1 MDFER
6 RLYDTEDFLER
17 QLGSR
22 ATRELAKRKVQ
33 RGMREVGRRVR
44 RAAIVF
50 VLLVLALI
58 VADVAGASIGFVTW
72 LIALPTLFLV
82 ALLTLT
88 MSTRK
93 RAEPA
98 VLGSGSAQPLDRL
111 ASSTEDW
118 LLERCRDLPRPA
130 LPALDSI
137 LYNLREVQPCL
148 TELPET
154 SHLHGETQRLVG
166 QHLPR
171 LVNSYLA
178 LPHEARAPGSENEL
192 RIAES
197 LDLVAQELHLLCGK
211 VGEERSSGFE
221 INRRFIESRYGDER

>member
-6 RLYDTEDFLER
+6 RLYETEDFLER

-22 ATRELAKRKVQ
+22 ATRELAKRKVK
-33 RGMREVGRRVR
+33 RGMQEVGRRIR
-44 RAAIVF
+44 RAAFAF
-50 VLLVLALI
+50 VLLLLALI
-58 VADVAGASIGFVTW
+58 VADVAGASINLVTW
-72 LIALPTLFLV
+72 IVAIPTLFLV

-88 MSTRK
+88 MPTRQ
-93 RAEPA
+93 RAEPVA
-98 VLGSGSAQPLDRL
+98 SGAGTGQRLDRL
-111 ASSTEDW
+111 ASNTEDW

-137 LYNLREVQPCL
+137 LYNLREMQPCL
-148 TELPET
+148 ADLPET
-154 SHLHGETQRLVG
+154 SHLHGETERLMG

-171 LVNSYLA
+171 LVDSYLA
-178 LPHEARAPGSENEL
+178 LPHEARAPGSENDL
-192 RIAES
+192 RIAQS
-197 LDLVAQELHLLCGK
+197 LDLVAQELHQLCHR